1 MKLLLRG
8 AVTALCALLLA
19 GPAGPFPARA
29 AEPYEINAIVSL
41 TGSAAFLGREAAQT
55 LGILERT
62 VNRGGGIRGTPIKIV
77 VYDDESNP
85 QIATQLAA
93 SVIAKGAPIIIGSEV
108 VAACNAIAALVHDGP
123 LVYCLSPGIHPERGS
138 YVFSSGASTADA
150 FAAAMRYFR
159 RRNWTRI
166 AILNST
172 DATGQD
178 ADRVIEATFR
188 ENPGTLLVAHEH
200 FNLSDIS
207 VGAQIAKVG
216 ASHPQVLMAWATG
229 TPLGTIL
236 RGAFEAGLDI
246 PIETT
251 GANLTYAQMAAYRSY
266 LPPDLLIAA
275 TPPFAPGQL
284 PKGPLKDAVSAFI
297 AALKAAGTRPENGSA
312 LTWDTGLL
320 LIDALRKLGVGAS
333 AAQLRD
339 YLGQLKGEVGI
350 YGPHDF
356 PAIPQRGLGI
366 ESNVMVRWDPA
377 QGTWVGA
384 DAVPKNPVAPHE
396 RRPV

>member
-1 MKLLLRG
+1 VNPSRLGFAQAAARG
-8 AVTALCALLLA
+8 WAALCALLLLA
-19 GPAGPFPARA
+19 AATPVGVRG
-29 AEPYEINAIVSL
+29 AEPYRINAIVSL

-62 VNRGGGIRGTPIKIV
+62 VNRSGGINGTPIAFV

-85 QIATQLAA
+85 QIATQLAGN
-93 SVIAKGAPIIIGSEV
+93 VIAGGAPIIIGSEI

-150 FAAAMRYFR
+150 FGAAMRYFHH
-159 RRNWTRI
+159 RNWTRI

-178 ADRVIEATFR
+178 ADRVIDAAFR
-188 ENPGTLLVAHEH
+188 ANPGMTLVAHEH
-200 FNLSDIS
+200 FNLADIS
-207 VGAQIAKVG
+207 VGAQIAKVE
-216 ASHPQVLMAWATG
+216 ASHAQVLMAWATG

-236 RGAFEAGLDI
+236 RGATESGLDI

-266 LPPDLLIAA
+266 LPKELLIAA
-275 TPPFAPGQL
+275 TPPFAPEQL
-284 PKGPLKDAVSAFI
+284 PRGSLKDAVGAFI
-297 AALKAAGTRPENGSA
+297 AALKASGTRPENGSA

-320 LIDALRKLGVGAS
+320 LIDALKKLGVGAS
-333 AAQLRD
+333 AAQLRA
-339 YLGQLKGEVGI
+339 YLAQLRGDVGI
-350 YGPHDF
+350 YGTHDF

-366 ESNVMVRWDPA
+366 DANVMVRWDPA
-377 QGTWVGA
+377 KGTWAGLE
-384 DAVPKNPVAPHE
+384 AP
-396 RRPV
+396 RRTE